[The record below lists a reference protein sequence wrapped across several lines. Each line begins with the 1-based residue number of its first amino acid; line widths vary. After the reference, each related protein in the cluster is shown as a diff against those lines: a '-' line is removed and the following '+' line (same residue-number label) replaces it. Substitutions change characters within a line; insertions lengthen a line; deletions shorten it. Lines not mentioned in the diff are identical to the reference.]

1 MFSKHISVPKGLL
14 EEWYL
19 IKYSRI
25 LTNRMPKK
33 KKWTSLV
40 ELNLVEQNSLPFLYH
55 AISESKPHPE
65 VQQMLLNNSSSVQ
78 RRIPNSEHA
87 CWASENVTVR
97 QPISSLSQDSPS

>member
-25 LTNRMPKK
+25 LTNGVPKK
-33 KKWTSLV
+33 EKWTSMV
-40 ELNLVEQNSLPFLYH
+40 ELNSVEQNSLPFLYH
-55 AISESKPHPE
+55 TMSESKPHPE
-65 VQQMLLNNSSSVQ
+65 VQQTLLNNSSSVQ
-78 RRIPNSEHA
+78 RRIPNSEHV

-97 QPISSLSQDSPS
+97 QPIVSLSQDPPS